1 MGTQLLLSP
10 LPLLSLLLILL
21 LLLLQRQTI
30 VIIMVPMIMIMIM
43 MLNLNLNFLLLRK
56 FMIQILL
63 LMIPLGIIIMNL
75 LVSHPQL
82 QWLEMVIMMTATTT
96 TNKSPYH
103 FKKYSR
109 YFLFA
114 IMTLPRPPTIITTKL
129 YKRKG
134 DRFYS
139 MISPSLSKSRG
150 RSRRYRDK

>member
-1 MGTQLLLSP
+1 MGNAEHMGMLMLMLM
-10 LPLLSLLLILL
+10 LPLWMMK
-21 LLLLQRQTI
+21 
-30 VIIMVPMIMIMIM
+30 VITMVPMIMIMTM
-43 MLNLNLNFLLLRK
+43 MLNLNLNLNFLLLRK
-56 FMIQILL
+56 FVIQILL

-82 QWLEMVIMMTATTT
+82 QLLEMVIMMTTTTT

-139 MISPSLSKSRG
+139 MISPSLSTISTMVEVDEEQGK
-150 RSRRYRDK
+150 K